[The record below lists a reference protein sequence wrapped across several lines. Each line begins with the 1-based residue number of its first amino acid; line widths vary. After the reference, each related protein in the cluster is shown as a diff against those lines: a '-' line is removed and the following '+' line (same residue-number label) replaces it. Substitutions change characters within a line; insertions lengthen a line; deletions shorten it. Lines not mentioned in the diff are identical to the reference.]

1 VNKYELIYPITVDP
15 YMFIN
20 RKPIAVL
27 FGEERVEVKTWTQV
41 YTVIIK
47 RCNSDPK
54 HHKTLMYLRGKVS
67 GKCRF
72 FLSDKPDGMKRPV
85 KIDEDMYGE
94 THYGSATLMHILLNR
109 VLAPT
114 GFNLSNIRVVIKS

>member
-1 VNKYELIYPITVDP
+1 
-15 YMFIN
+15 MFIN
-20 RKPIAVL
+20 RKPTAVL

-41 YTVIIK
+41 YATILK

-54 HHKTLMYLRGKVS
+54 HHEMLMYLRNKVS

-72 FLSDKPDGMKRPV
+72 FLSDKPDDMVRPV

-109 VLAPT
+109 VLSPT
-114 GFNLSNIRVVIKS
+114 GFNLSNVRVVIKS